1 MTSPHLPDVSVQ
13 GEGIDSKPELSIF
26 LLTCRKILFT
36 QEQLVDGIRANDA
49 AVLRWLYQSQYP
61 KVRKFVL
68 DNSGDEDQA
77 KDLFQEAF
85 IAFWNNVKDNKFQ
98 PENSS
103 ALTGYLYQIAKNKW
117 LDFLRS
123 SQFKKTVLLQSDH
136 DKIEDN
142 EDNDWMQYRKLVAA
156 EIKNLGDNCRE
167 ILRRFYF
174 AKESMELIAKA
185 FAWTEATARNNK
197 YRCIQRL
204 REKVKTQIKS

>member
-1 MTSPHLPDVSVQ
+1 MQKDT
-13 GEGIDSKPELSIF
+13 F
-26 LLTCRKILFT
+26 YT
-36 QEQLVDGIRANDA
+36 QEQLVDGVRANDA
-49 AVLRWLYQSQYP
+49 AILRWLYQSQFP
-61 KVRKFVL
+61 KIRKFVL
-68 DNSGDEDQA
+68 DNNGDEDQA

-85 IAFWNNVKDNKFQ
+85 IAFWNNVKDNKFT
-98 PENSS
+98 PENGS

-123 SQFKKTVLLQSDH
+123 SQFKKTVLLQTEH
-136 DKIEDN
+136 DKIDEE
-142 EDNDWMQYRKLVAA
+142 EDNDWMQYRTLVAA

-185 FAWTEATARNNK
+185 FQWTEATARNTK